1 MTPAPAIPPVLDG
14 IAAWSQGYDV
24 ILCDIWGVLH
34 DGVQS
39 HPAAADALFR
49 IRQRGGTVILVSNAP
64 RPAYSVVPHLDELGV
79 PRHAWDGIVTS
90 GDVTRAV
97 LEASHEPYFWLGPER
112 DYPLFEGL
120 AARSATLEEAPVL
133 VCTGLL
139 HDERETPDDYRE
151 ILARARARGVTFL
164 CANPDLVVERGGEL
178 VFCAGALAEAYADLG
193 GEVIFAGKPHK
204 PIYDAALDVAA
215 SLRKRDTDMSKV
227 LAIGDALENG
237 RGRSRRDRMR
247 FALRGAG
254 HSHTR
259 DRHCVVAAG
268 PCQPRGL
275 SRHSAN
281 TSQRGHGSARMVGDR
296 VAVSLGVPSALGG
309 HQADDVT
316 VVDRDY

>member
-227 LAIGDALENG
+227 LAIGDALRTDVAG
-237 RGRSRRDRMR
+237 AAAIGCDSLFVARGIHTHEIGIASLPLDHASLAGFLATAPIHPNAAMDRL
-247 FALRGAG
+247 AW
-254 HSHTR
+254 
-259 DRHCVVAAG
+259 
-268 PCQPRGL
+268 
-275 SRHSAN
+275 
-281 TSQRGHGSARMVGDR
+281 
-296 VAVSLGVPSALGG
+296 
-309 HQADDVT
+309 
-316 VVDRDY
+316 